1 MESVG
6 EFFKHV
12 RETKGL
18 TIDEVASKTRIRTD
32 FLQAVE
38 DGNFARLPDQVFA
51 KGFVRTYARSL
62 GLDEEDAMNRF
73 AQSAGAFYDK
83 REERERLRVKQAEDE
98 RRRRTSR
105 KTVVLAVGV
114 ILLLLVLF
122 LREQSAVVVTPP
134 VVDAPPAVQPPTPL
148 GEGRFDQGVKPIS
161 EQPASAPGGLPEA
174 ATAGVPQIPAAE
186 EVGASTSSTSAEPPG
201 LPVMLPDDM
210 LGGVTGEAPLVLDIE
225 ALEVT
230 WVVVQIDGGSPHEAL
245 LQPGERIAW
254 RGQEQFTLTLGNAG
268 GVRVVL
274 NGETKGPFGPSG
286 TVARGIVL
294 PATP

>member
-32 FLQAVE
+32 FLQALE

-73 AQSAGAFYDK
+73 VQSAGAFYDK
-83 REERERLRVKQAEDE
+83 REEGERLRVKQAVDE

-105 KTVVLAVGV
+105 KTLVFAVGV
-114 ILLLLVLF
+114 ILLVLVLF
-122 LREQSAVVVTPP
+122 LREQSGVVVTPP
-134 VVDAPPAVQPPTPL
+134 GVDVPSTVRPPMPSS
-148 GEGRFDQGVKPIS
+148 EGFFDQGVGPIS

-174 ATAGVPQIPAAE
+174 ATASVPRIPAVA
-186 EVGASTSSTSAEPPG
+186 EVGASTSATRRDSPG
-201 LPVMLPDDM
+201 LPVMLPDDL
-210 LGGVTGEAPLVLDIE
+210 LGGSTGEAPLVLDIE

-230 WVVVQIDGGSPHEAL
+230 WVVVQIDGGGPHEAL
-245 LQPGERIAW
+245 LQPGERITW
-254 RGQEQFTLTLGNAG
+254 RGQDQFILTLGNAG
-268 GVRVVL
+268 GVLVVL

-294 PATP
+294 PASP